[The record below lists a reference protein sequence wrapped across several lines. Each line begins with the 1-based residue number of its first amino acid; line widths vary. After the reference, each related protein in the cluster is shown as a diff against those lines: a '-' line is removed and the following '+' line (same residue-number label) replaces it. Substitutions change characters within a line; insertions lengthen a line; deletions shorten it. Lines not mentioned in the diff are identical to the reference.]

1 MPMTKPA
8 QFKTP
13 KRSQRGFTLLEVIV
27 ALTITAMVLGS
38 LFALAAGSKQLAF
51 RSGQSLNTAI
61 AERAKINFA
70 LLQDEYADVEIAI
83 DNERF
88 RIRPEEYLYP
98 VTRKTEPS
106 IYKLQHFEVIDERT
120 DAAVQGTRWIKLEL
134 PE

>member
-1 MPMTKPA
+1 MPMTRPA
-8 QFKTP
+8 QLKIP

-88 RIRPEEYLYP
+88 RIRPEEYLDP

>member
-1 MPMTKPA
+1 MI
-8 QFKTP
+8 
-13 KRSQRGFTLLEVIV
+13 KRPPRNLPERTQRGFTLLEVIV

-51 RSGQSLNTAI
+51 RSGLSLNTAI

-70 LLQDEYADVEIAI
+70 LLEDEYSDVEIAI
-83 DNERF
+83 DDERF
-88 RIRPEEYLYP
+88 RIRAEEYLDP
-98 VTRKTEPS
+98 VTRKTEAT

-120 DAAVQGTRWIKLEL
+120 DEAVSGTRWIKLEL

>member
-1 MPMTKPA
+1 MTNPA
-8 QFKTP
+8 QFKIP
-13 KRSQRGFTLLEVIV
+13 KSSQRGFTLLEVIV

-83 DNERF
+83 DDERF
-88 RIRPEEYLYP
+88 RIRPEEYLDP
-98 VTRKTEPS
+98 VTRKTETS
-106 IYKLQHFEVIDERT
+106 IYKLQHFEVVDERT
-120 DAAVQGTRWIKLEL
+120 DEAVQGTRWIKLEFQ
-134 PE
+134 E

>member
-8 QFKTP
+8 QLKIP
-13 KRSQRGFTLLEVIV
+13 KRFQRGFTLLEVIV

-83 DNERF
+83 DEERF
-88 RIRPEEYLYP
+88 SIRPEEYLDP

>member
-1 MPMTKPA
+1 MPMTRPA
-8 QFKTP
+8 QLKIP

-83 DNERF
+83 DEERF
-88 RIRPEEYLYP
+88 SIRPEEYLDP

>member
-1 MPMTKPA
+1 MPMTRPA
-8 QFKTP
+8 QLKIP

-83 DNERF
+83 DDERF

>member
-1 MPMTKPA
+1 MTKRFPISSL
-8 QFKTP
+8 KP
-13 KRSQRGFTLLEVIV
+13 LQRGFTLLEVIV

-38 LFALAAGSKQLAF
+38 LFSLAAGSKQLAF

-61 AERAKINFA
+61 AARAKINFA
-70 LLQDEYADVEIAI
+70 LLEDEYADVEIAI

-88 RIRPEEYLYP
+88 RIRPEEYLDP

-106 IYKLQHFEVIDERT
+106 IYKLQHFEVIDELSDET
-120 DAAVQGTRWIKLEL
+120 VHGTRWIKLEL

>member
-1 MPMTKPA
+1 MIKQLQPKC
-8 QFKTP
+8 P

-70 LLQDEYADVEIAI
+70 LLEDEYADVEIAI
-83 DNERF
+83 DDERF
-88 RIRPEEYLYP
+88 RIRPEEYLDP
-98 VTRKTEPS
+98 VTRKTS
-106 IYKLQHFEVIDERT
+106 ALSYKLQHFEVVDERT
-120 DAAVQGTRWIKLEL
+120 AEAVLGTRWIRLEL